1 MYGIFRT
8 DKGYEKD
15 NWYCGRPGMSWS
27 KKNVAMLFETSRA
40 ALDKIAEI
48 KKPGEELTI
57 VSLSEDKSVCDE
69 IT

>member
-48 KKPGEELTI
+48 KKPGR
-57 VSLSEDKSVCDE
+57 S
-69 IT
+69 